1 MVKVIQAADGSNSRH
16 KCCHVR
22 PPRAAMPPMAPPL
35 LLMPPAP
42 AAPVVVGVDTEAV
55 AGVEALGAPLPLL
68 LRAVVVLEENA
79 PLEVAVEVEEG
90 SYGSA
95 F

>member
-1 MVKVIQAADGSNSRH
+1 
-16 KCCHVR
+16 
-22 PPRAAMPPMAPPL
+22 MPPMAPPL

-42 AAPVVVGVDTEAV
+42 AAVVVGVDTEAV